1 MKKVRLNIEDV
12 FEIPTARIYNP
23 DDFKP
28 VDHITI
34 DSRKIKKRSL
44 FIAIKGKRFDG
55 HEFVGKS
62 VENGASAVVIN
73 RRKLN
78 EFDNIKVPIITVSN
92 TTKALG
98 HIANTWRRKLNTK
111 IIGITGSAGKTTTKD
126 MLATLLEEKYKVNK
140 TISNNNNHIGVP
152 ITILSTNER
161 HDLLVSELGTNH
173 FGEIEYSAN
182 ILEPDYSLITNIGSS
197 HIEYLKNKRGVL
209 KEKGKLFE
217 ITKKNKGKLF
227 INYDDSM
234 LKDCSQRFD
243 EFFSF
248 GFNKNVDV
256 SGKITGY
263 TNDGRPVVRVKY
275 KNRIIENTLPLY
287 GEQSASSYLAAVAI
301 AFELGLSNKH
311 INEGTK
317 KLAVTGGRLKV
328 YKRKNVIVIDDSYN
342 ASPDSTKTAIE
353 LVKKIKTY
361 KRKVLILGDMLELG
375 KNRIKLHESLANQII
390 NKGINEVYSIGPS
403 MRSLTKKLN
412 SRKIIARNFKTRKS
426 LLDFLNTYEFAKKV
440 ILVKG
445 SRGMRMEEFL
455 QAILT
460 KVKN

>member
-12 FEIPTARIYNP
+12 FEIPTARIYSP

-28 VDHITI
+28 VSHITI
-34 DSRKIKKRSL
+34 DSRKIRKGSL

-62 VENGASAVVIN
+62 VKNGASAVVIN
-73 RRKLN
+73 RRNLN
-78 EFDNIKVPIITVSN
+78 EFDNIDIPIITVTD

-98 HIANTWRRKLNTK
+98 YIANMWRRKLNTK
-111 IIGITGSAGKTTTKD
+111 IIGITGSTGKTTTKD

-182 ILEPDYSLITNIGSS
+182 ILEPDYSLITNIGNS
-197 HIEYLKNKRGVL
+197 HLKYLKNKRGVL
-209 KEKGKLFE
+209 KEKSKLFD
-217 ITKKNKGKLF
+217 ITDKHKGKLF
-227 INYDDSM
+227 INYDDPM
-234 LKDCSQRFD
+234 LKDYSQRFD

-248 GFNKNVDV
+248 GFSRNADV

-328 YKRKNVIVIDDSYN
+328 LKKKNAILIDDSYN
-342 ASPDSTKTAIE
+342 ASPDSMKSAID
-353 LVKKIKTY
+353 LAKKIKSY

-375 KNRIKLHESLANQII
+375 KDRIKLHQSLANQII
-390 NKGINEVYSIGPS
+390 NTGIDEVYSIGSS
-403 MRSLTKKLN
+403 MRSLTEKLN
-412 SRKIIARNFKTRKS
+412 SPKIIARNFRTRKS
-426 LLDFLNTYEFAKKV
+426 LLDFLNTYEFANKV

-445 SRGMRMEEFL
+445 SRGMRMEEFSE
-455 QAILT
+455 AILN